1 MAPFASLNGFWLV
14 PLAVNSACLIGTLL
28 VVQRLL
34 FSRFKAGQLSSWLL
48 ASFLA
53 FCLNIY
59 GLVFTGMEHSLQ
71 VLLAAIIADSVTR
84 RKVNILLWVSL
95 LILPLIRYEGLA
107 ISAPVLFYLACQGR
121 ATRSKS
127 LATGLLLA
135 IGLLSFSAFLGSLGL
150 GYLPSSVFAKQS
162 ATTADSA
169 FSLFE
174 IMAQTAIENIRSRP
188 TFTIYFIATISGF
201 LAWSTCRA
209 RVLILLGGPAILHL
223 CLGRNGW
230 LGRYEV
236 SILLYILIVS
246 ADLLAERAGLHIEQ
260 MIASSVVHASRT
272 SRLVKS
278 SILFI
283 ILVIFA
289 AHTKGLWQ

>member
-209 RVLILLGGPAILHL
+209 RVLNTARRPCDSSSMPGQEWLAWQVRSLDSSLYFNRL
-223 CLGRNGW
+223 CRSSS
-230 LGRYEV
+230 RE
-236 SILLYILIVS
+236 S
-246 ADLLAERAGLHIEQ
+246 RASHR
-260 MIASSVVHASRT
+260 ANDS
-272 SRLVKS
+272 
-278 SILFI
+278 FI
-283 ILVIFA
+283 RGA
-289 AHTKGLWQ
+289 RK